1 MKPSD
6 IDNRAAKSYMMSRR
20 NHWDRIGRR
29 LDHWQGWSAYY
40 HLRLAKVYRHIT
52 VPHQSILEIGCGQG
66 DLLAALQP
74 ALGVGVDFSHEMI
87 RRAKKRHPNL
97 HFFEADAHNLC
108 IDAQFD
114 VVIFSDLLN
123 DLWDVQTIFEQIA
136 SLVHPRTRVIINSYN
151 RLWEIPL
158 ALASRFHLAKPN
170 LVQNWLTVEDIINL
184 LDLSGFELIQHWEE
198 VLWPISTP
206 ILSTISN
213 QFLVRLWPFRYLAL
227 TNVIVARPKA
237 KPVVAEQDVTV
248 SVIIP
253 ARNEAGNIDA
263 IFRQVP
269 EMGRET
275 ELIFVEGHSKDNTYE
290 IIEHCIT
297 ANKHRKTRL
306 LKQDGEGKG
315 DAVRKGFEQASGE
328 VLMILDADLTVPPE
342 DLLRFFRALISGKG
356 EFVNG
361 VRMVYPLED
370 QSMRFINLVG
380 NKFFSLAF
388 TWLLGQTIKDTLC
401 GTKVL
406 WRKDYQLLKANRAYF
421 GDFDPFGDFDLLL
434 GVAKQRLKI
443 VDMPIRYRSRTY
455 GDTNIQRWKHGFLL
469 LRMLG
474 FAARRLKFV

>member
-1 MKPSD
+1 MT
-6 IDNRAAKSYMMSRR
+6 SRR
-20 NHWDRIGRR
+20 NHWDRIARQ
-29 LDHWQGWSAYY
+29 LENWQGWSAYY
-40 HLRLAKVYRHIT
+40 HLRLAMVYRHIT

-74 ALGVGVDFSHEMI
+74 TLGVGVDFSHEMI
-87 RRAKKRHPNL
+87 QRAKKHHPNL
-97 HFFEADAHNLC
+97 HFVEADAHSLC
-108 IDAQFD
+108 FEAQFD

-123 DLWDVQTIFEQIA
+123 DLWDVQAVLEEL
-136 SLVHPRTRVIINSYN
+136 SPLVHPRTRVIINSYN

-170 LVQNWLTVEDIINL
+170 LVQNWLTVEDTINL

-198 VLWPISTP
+198 ILWPFSTP
-206 ILSTISN
+206 ILSAFSN
-213 QFLVRLWPFRYLAL
+213 RFLVRLWPFRYLAL

-237 KPVVAEQDVTV
+237 KPLVAQKDVTV

-263 IFRQVP
+263 IFRRVP

-275 ELIFVEGHSKDNTYE
+275 ELIFVEGHSKDNTCE
-290 IIEHCIT
+290 VIDRCII
-297 ANKHRKTRL
+297 ANKHRKTKL
-306 LKQDGEGKG
+306 LIQDGEGKG
-315 DAVRKGFEQASGE
+315 DAVRKGFEHASGE

-342 DLLRFFRALISGKG
+342 DLLRFLRALISGNG

-361 VRMVYPLED
+361 VRLVYPLED
-370 QSMRFINLVG
+370 QSMRFINLTG

-388 TWLLGQTIKDTLC
+388 TWLLGQPIKDTLC

-406 WRKDYQLLKANRAYF
+406 WRKDYELLKANRVYF

-434 GVAKQRLKI
+434 GAAKQRLKI

-455 GDTNIQRWKHGFLL
+455 GDSNIQRWKHGFLL

-474 FAARRLKFV
+474 FAAKSLKFV